1 MKHFT
6 LFQKIIHLTSGFIL
20 IRKNEFRLE
29 TVNQCERKK
38 KHDVSSCG
46 DNKTKEEIYLKKY

>member
-29 TVNQCERKK
+29 TVNQRERKK
-38 KHDVSSCG
+38 
-46 DNKTKEEIYLKKY
+46 NMT